1 MGGMGQNHC
10 RKPQVL
16 QDQPGTS
23 FETKVKWKIEM
34 VFQTLI
40 IKNFRDKEI
49 HHYPSQQG
57 WVLLLF

>member
-16 QDQPGTS
+16 QEQPGTS
-23 FETKVKWKIEM
+23 FETKLKWRIEM
-34 VFQTLI
+34 VFQTLV

-49 HHYPSQQG
+49 HHYPS
-57 WVLLLF
+57 